1 MNKPSPLP
9 IRIVNTRT
17 KSRTVATDGRDAA
30 RMLKIESDRRTG
42 IELAA
47 EDEQANREQIPAA
60 VMLAAGAAKQTQCGA
75 EHHDRK
81 DHRVRPRMTIETP
94 GGDVI

>member
-47 EDEQANREQIPAA
+47 Q
-60 VMLAAGAAKQTQCGA
+60 K
-75 EHHDRK
+75 
-81 DHRVRPRMTIETP
+81 MTIETP